1 MFIQDQLP
9 HQRVTDEN
17 LAFYKAIGVDYLT
30 IYPPPALRA
39 YADMVDYF
47 KTTRRQAERHGLRL
61 YNAAVVGPDEI
72 TLGLEDRDAK
82 IGEYCD
88 WIRALGAAG
97 VPTLGYNFKPVGNF
111 RTPSA
116 TGRGGAQ
123 YSTFVWDEYEAE
135 GKDFPDKHIG
145 AEALFENLRYFHQRI
160 IPVAEEANVKLALH
174 PDDPPIPQ
182 VMGGAARIVSSLAQY
197 ERIFSTTPSPNNAM
211 LFCQGCVREMGED
224 VPEAI
229 RRMRDKICY
238 VHFRNIRGTPR
249 SFREVFIDEGD
260 VDMFAAMQTYREV
273 GFNGPF
279 MMDHT
284 PHIPGDRD
292 QREGHA
298 YAVGFIRAMI
308 QAVYR

>member
-1 MFIQDQLP
+1 MFVQDQLP

-17 LAFYKAIGVDYLT
+17 LAYYKAIGVDYLT
-30 IYPPPALRA
+30 IYPPPALDS
-39 YADMVDYF
+39 YAEMVDYF
-47 KTTRRQAERHGLRL
+47 KTTRRLAEKHGLRL
-61 YNAAVVGPDEI
+61 YNAAVVGPDDI
-72 TLGLEDRDAK
+72 TLGLDNRDAK
-82 IGEYCD
+82 IDEYCD

-135 GKDFPDKHIG
+135 GADFPAKHI
-145 AEALFENLRYFHQRI
+145 AADALFENLRYFHQRI
-160 IPVAEEANVKLALH
+160 VPVAEEAGVTLALH
-174 PDDPPIPQ
+174 PDDPPLPTT
-182 VMGGAARIVSSLAQY
+182 MGGAARIVSSLEQY
-197 ERIFSTTPSPNNAM
+197 ERIFAATPSANNAM
-211 LFCQGCVREMGED
+211 LFCQGCVREMGEE
-224 VPEAI
+224 VNAAI

-260 VDMFAAMQTYREV
+260 VDMYEAMRTYKEV

>member
-17 LAFYKAIGVDYLT
+17 LAYYKAIGVDYLT
-30 IYPPPALRA
+30 IYPPPALES
-39 YADMVDYF
+39 YAEMVDYF
-47 KTTRRQAERHGLRL
+47 KTTRRQAEKHGLRL
-61 YNAAVVGPDEI
+61 YNAAVVGPDDI
-72 TLGLEDRDAK
+72 TLGLENRDAK
-82 IGEYCD
+82 IDEYCD

-111 RTPSA
+111 RTPAA

-135 GKDFPDKHIG
+135 GADFPDKHI
-145 AEALFENLRYFHQRI
+145 AADALFENLRYFHARI
-160 IPVAEEANVKLALH
+160 VPVAEEAGVTLALH
-174 PDDPPIPQ
+174 PDDPPLPTT
-182 VMGGAARIVSSLAQY
+182 MGGAARIVSSLEQY
-197 ERIFSTTPSPNNAM
+197 ERIFAATPSEHNAM

-224 VPEAI
+224 VNAAI
-229 RRMRDKICY
+229 RRMGDKICY

-249 SFREVFIDEGD
+249 SFREVFVDEGD
-260 VDMFAAMQTYREV
+260 VDMYEAMRTYKEV

-284 PHIPGDRD
+284 PNIPGDRD